1 MREMAGKLKRFCV
14 ELAGM
19 AGMGAVSDETRKKM
33 YTILLVTS
41 LLMALA
47 MGKGMADGRKY
58 VFDDRGRLVGVS
70 RENVNDSAEFSL
82 RAEVTGDFGKVE
94 KDVQFRPKVADGGD
108 GEGSSAHEG
117 DAGRAVSAEID
128 HMVRD
133 AEDSTRKRIMLPL
146 RLEDGT
152 AIKWSHRDRDWEL
165 FVLFPVT
172 GAVLAFMTGRRDA
185 EEHKKQEKEQRREI
199 VLELPRFTN
208 QLMLMMNGGMILRDA
223 FTAICESYDM
233 EGDQMTFFQRE
244 LVKLK
249 KSNDRDRVST
259 SELINELAE
268 KYGVKELMRVASI
281 LKENE
286 RKGADI
292 IQSLDHEGR
301 YLWENRKNMAR
312 EHGKLMEMKMA
323 YPLGLLLVVL
333 IAVTMAPA
341 MLGM

>member
-1 MREMAGKLKRFCV
+1 MNGIAGRIKRLCI
-14 ELAGM
+14 EAADIAGLC
-19 AGMGAVSDETRKKM
+19 AVSGETRKRV
-33 YTILLVTS
+33 YIILLITS
-41 LLMALA
+41 VLMALA
-47 MGKGMADGRKY
+47 VGKGMADGRKY
-58 VFDDRGRLVGVS
+58 VFDEKGRLIGVS
-70 RENVNDSAEFSL
+70 REDAERSTEFLL
-82 RAEVTGDFGKVE
+82 RAEVTGEFGKVE
-94 KDVQFRPKVADGGD
+94 KDVQFRPKVIGS
-108 GEGSSAHEG
+108 GEGKGYSAGDE
-117 DAGRAVSAEID
+117 DAGRTVSAEID
-128 HMVRD
+128 HLVRD
-133 AEDSTRKRIMLPL
+133 AEDSTRKKIMLPL
-146 RLEDGT
+146 SLEDGT
-152 AIKWSHRDRDWEL
+152 AIKWSHKNRDWEL
-165 FVLFPVT
+165 FVIFPVT
-172 GAVLAFMTGRRDA
+172 GAILAFMTVRRDA
-185 EEHKKQEKEQRREI
+185 DGNKKREREQRREI

-223 FTAICESYDM
+223 FAAICESYEM
-233 EGDQMTFFQRE
+233 EGDQMTFFQKE
-244 LVKLK
+244 LVRLK
-249 KSNDRDRVST
+249 RSNDRDRVST

-312 EHGKLMEMKMA
+312 EQGKLMEMKMA